1 LYQQHLENILTYMHE
16 KYPEELD
23 KSRRWFFEQTGE
35 VYEGDEFFE
44 ERISNQLDW
53 FAFDWRNDATEI
65 PIRTYINEKSWSLTP
80 EDVESLE
87 KMCNPVHSIFEVKKI
102 NPKKNL
108 LVLFDLIAR
117 RKYEVFERRAL
128 HGIEKKN
135 IFEARLI
142 PSGEQYI
149 MMNALSPSPL
159 RVSWGRLSWISNI
172 LLLTMVQQT
181 RHRKSWIPMRALI
194 PESGS
199 SPKITQDRPRPR
211 TRASD
216 WPAANTSSCRIPMTS
231 LSLIVFPNSSLHL
244 RGPQQMLLLPTTR
257 LSLKMIL

>member
-1 LYQQHLENILTYMHE
+1 MYQQHLENILTYMHE

-149 MMNALSPSPL
+149 MMNAFVMHPPEAGKFIKKRIKRMLKDGTKNFKPL
-159 RVSWGRLSWISNI
+159 MIMLQKMWMHMYRYTKVDI
-172 LLLTMVQQT
+172 
-181 RHRKSWIPMRALI
+181 KLI
-194 PESGS
+194 Y
-199 SPKITQDRPRPR
+199 
-211 TRASD
+211 SD
-216 WPAANTSSCRIPMTS
+216 KFMDEYFHGVKLPPNQPAT
-231 LSLIVFPNSSLHL
+231 VEE
-244 RGPQQMLLLPTTR
+244 
-257 LSLKMIL
+257 